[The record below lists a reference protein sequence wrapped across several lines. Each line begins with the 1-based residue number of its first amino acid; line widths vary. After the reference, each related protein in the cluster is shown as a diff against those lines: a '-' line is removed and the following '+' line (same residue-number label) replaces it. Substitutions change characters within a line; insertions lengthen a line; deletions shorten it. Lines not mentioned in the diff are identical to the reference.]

1 MTNGA
6 EMSRILVID
15 DDKFVRTSIRAVLEG
30 AGHEVSDSSDAETG
44 LSMQR
49 DNPYDVAIVDLI
61 MPNKEGLETIR
72 ELKRDF
78 PGLPIIAISGGGD
91 IVRKNYFQAAE
102 LFGACVTLEKPF
114 DGGDLLHALEDAL
127 ASEPRKH
134 VPGDAQLAG

>member
-1 MTNGA
+1 MNHGVD
-6 EMSRILVID
+6 MSRILVID

-30 AGHEVSDSSDAETG
+30 AGHEVSDASDAETG
-44 LSMQR
+44 LGMQR
-49 DNPYDVAIVDLI
+49 DNPFDIAIVDLI

-102 LFGACVTLEKPF
+102 LFGASMTLEKPF
-114 DGGDLLHALEDAL
+114 DGGDLLAALENAVER
-127 ASEPRKH
+127 AA
-134 VPGDAQLAG
+134 DAQMVG

>member
-1 MTNGA
+1 
-6 EMSRILVID
+6 MSRILVID

-30 AGHEVSDSSDAETG
+30 AGHEVSDASDAETG
-44 LSMQR
+44 LGMQR
-49 DNPYDVAIVDLI
+49 DNPFDIAIVDLI

-102 LFGACVTLEKPF
+102 LFGASMTLEKPF
-114 DGGDLLHALEDAL
+114 DGGDLLAALENAVER
-127 ASEPRKH
+127 AA
-134 VPGDAQLAG
+134 DAQMVG

>member
-1 MTNGA
+1 
-6 EMSRILVID
+6 MSRILVID

-30 AGHEVSDSSDAETG
+30 SGHEVSDASDAETG

-127 ASEPRKH
+127 ASGPRKN
-134 VPGDAQLAG
+134 VAGDAQLSN